1 MGPEDGFWFA
11 FIRGDLTVV
20 EIVTRDDGSCEV
32 CYLGNDVQDSLEG
45 FGQGGGRLI
54 RRIDVPE
61 GIGP

>member
-20 EIVTRDDGSCEV
+20 EIVTRDDEVCEV
-32 CYLGNDVQDSLEG
+32 WFLGNDVQDSLEG
-45 FGQGGGRLI
+45 FRQSGGRLV

-61 GIGP
+61 DIGP